1 MNSRLRKGFS
11 IIELAVITIIFSI
24 LLSVVAPK
32 VTTAMVH
39 TRVNKAA
46 AVLAADVR
54 QGFEL
59 AGRAR
64 APMRLSYTA
73 SSMTYSLSNRAT
85 GAVLRSRSMGPTSE
99 YKLTSL
105 TFSPA
110 TIDFFPAGISSAN
123 LTVTVAGSGYSR
135 TVTATTAGL
144 VRAP

>member
-1 MNSRLRKGFS
+1 MNRRLRKGFS
-11 IIELAVITIIFSI
+11 IIELAVITIIFAL

-32 VTTAMVH
+32 VTAAMVH

-46 AVLAADVR
+46 ALVAADVR

-64 APMRLSYTA
+64 APIRLSYT
-73 SSMTYSLSNRAT
+73 SSTMTYSLANRTT
-85 GAVLRSRSMGPTSE
+85 GAVIRSRAMGTTSE
-99 YKLTSL
+99 YKLKSL

-110 TIDFFPAGISSAN
+110 TIDFFPSGVSSAN

-144 VRAP
+144 VRVP